1 MNVQFAFDA
10 TIIHWRGPAP
20 FFYAPVPADAA
31 EEIRRASKLVSYGW
45 GVIPVEAVI
54 AGVTFTT
61 SLFPKDGTY
70 LVPLKD
76 AVRKA
81 TGITVD
87 DTIHIELTLQPRR

>member
-1 MNVQFAFDA
+1 MQFAFDA